1 MVTIGSKAPAF
12 TLSDHNGKS
21 ISLSSLA
28 GQWVVLYFYPRDDTP
43 GCTVEACEFTSATHN
58 FSGLNAV
65 VYGCSADGTE
75 SHQKFIEKHNLTV
88 GLLTDADT
96 SVMKSYEAFGT
107 KLMYGKEVQGVIRS
121 TVLIAPDG
129 TIAHHWPKVTAE
141 GHAEAVRARLAELI
155 GCVATTTN
163 ATTTTTKSVM
173 TKLVTMKPVTTKAV
187 TTKAVMTKPVT
198 KPMTKPMTLKL
209 VQKKSAAAKPATKNT
224 ATKNTA
230 TKNTA
235 TKSSVKKIVAKT
247 AAKKSTA
254 TKTATKNMA
263 KKQVVV
269 TKSKATK
276 VPASKGKTVAAKPIQ
291 KGRGKTKA

>member
-163 ATTTTTKSVM
+163 ATTTTTKSV
-173 TKLVTMKPVTTKAV
+173 TTKPV
-187 TTKAVMTKPVT
+187 TTKAVMTKPV
-198 KPMTKPMTLKL
+198 MTKPVMTKPVMTKAVMTKPVMLKL
-209 VQKKSAAAKPATKNT
+209 VQKKSAAAKP
-224 ATKNTA
+224 A

-276 VPASKGKTVAAKPIQ
+276 VQASKGKTVAAKPIQ

>member
-230 TKNTA
+230 TK
-235 TKSSVKKIVAKT
+235 SSVKKIVAKT

>member
-173 TKLVTMKPVTTKAV
+173 TKPVTMKPVTTKAV

-209 VQKKSAAAKPATKNT
+209 VQKKSAAAKP